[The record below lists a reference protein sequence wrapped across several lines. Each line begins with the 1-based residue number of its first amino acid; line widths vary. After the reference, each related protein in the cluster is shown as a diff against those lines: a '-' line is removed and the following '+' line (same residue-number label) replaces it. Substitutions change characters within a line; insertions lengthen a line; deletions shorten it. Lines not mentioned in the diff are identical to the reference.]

1 MLTEEQR
8 AAFEEG
14 GYLRLPAMLPAD
26 LLARLRALFD
36 MLLDPE
42 DTAGKVVLEQGGR
55 RLVTNLEVLCNKGNL
70 ACLELLGYP
79 PLLELAQAICGP
91 DFFLIQEF
99 AVIKHGG
106 DGVPVLWHQDMVH
119 GRTGACFTLG
129 IYLDDA
135 AEGDGALQVVPGS
148 HTSGRKICDLM
159 HEPNIEVPMR
169 AGDWLMHDMMLA
181 HASGPAEVNP
191 LRRVIY
197 FEFLSAAHALG
208 EAIYSRELI
217 ERRTRLLFAATR
229 LHQMRNPGTP
239 PFRHGRSSP
248 DPGDEDKSIE
258 AIVEEVYSAPINAR
272 PSAYCIMGTSV
283 FSDALDARS

>member
-1 MLTEEQR
+1 MLSPDQR
-8 AAFEEG
+8 AAYESQ
-14 GYLRLPAMLPAD
+14 GYFRLPAMLPAD

-36 MLLDPE
+36 ELLDPDDAE
-42 DTAGKVVLEQGGR
+42 GKVVLEQGGR
-55 RLVTNLEVLCNKGNL
+55 RLVTNLGVLCNKGNL

-79 PLLELAQAICGP
+79 PMLELAQAICGP

-99 AVIKHGG
+99 AVIKHRG

-135 AEGDGALQVVPGS
+135 DAADGALQVVPGS
-148 HTSGRKICDLM
+148 HTSGRKICELM
-159 HEPNIEVPMR
+159 HEPCIDVPMR

-181 HASGPAEVNP
+181 HGSGPAEVNP

-208 EAIYSRELI
+208 ETIYTQDLI

-229 LHQMRNPGTP
+229 LHQIRNPDTP
-239 PFRHGRSSP
+239 PFRHDRPNP
-248 DPGDEDKSIE
+248 DPGDQAKEIE
-258 AIVEEVYSAPINAR
+258 TIVEEIYSAPINAR

-283 FSDALDARS
+283 FSDPLDAKA